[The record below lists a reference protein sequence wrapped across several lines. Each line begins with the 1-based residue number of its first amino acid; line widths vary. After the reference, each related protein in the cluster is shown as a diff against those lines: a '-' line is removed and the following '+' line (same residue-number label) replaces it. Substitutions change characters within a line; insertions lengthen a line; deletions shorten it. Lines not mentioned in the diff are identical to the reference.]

1 LTITELPS
9 RSGKHRDPQT
19 PLPGDDVLELHAGT
33 LTTPPPAAKVKKKK
47 QRDLYSEEMREDLA
61 DKTRQGGLGIAAAV
75 ARSKLDND
83 ARRRQQRKEAQ
94 ERPIE
99 FDIPSLTRTDTGYDG
114 KGGGTIAHVPRPNE
128 FRGTTAQVPGFY
140 PFPIGASAPLTGAP
154 VGIHQVTGAIVGFS
168 AIEWFEAGEITAP
181 SAMVFGL
188 NGFGKSTFGRRQ
200 VMYDIATG
208 VRPLIMGDHRPDF
221 TDLMRKMVQRDA
233 YGRVV
238 INPDTGQPY
247 APQVSAVGFGHPLNP
262 LAVGAFGKL
271 IARLPAAHREMAE
284 REMRARQ
291 VSAAI
296 GLLEISAGKRIAPH
310 ERTLLTTALRVLYA
324 SSNEFTLTHAP
335 IPGDVLDLLRKVPQT
350 LIDATATAADHDSEL
365 ARARDLLDASGALG
379 RRPGDE
385 LSIDRYLLLT
395 ENLRQSLDQMV
406 SGQFGEIFNAQT
418 ETPID
423 IDALGVCVD
432 MSNIPDSDHALRAAV
447 LLACWSDGFSAVEA
461 SHKLTDAGMQG
472 HRNYN
477 LVCDEF
483 SLVLGVGNGI
493 VQRVDEV
500 TRVQRKQGT
509 GTLFTTHT
517 VKDLQAFDSM
527 EDRQR
532 AMGFLDR
539 ARATICFPLP
549 IEEAKLM
556 EGKVNLN
563 AQESSTLAEWAT
575 TPRGV
580 DDPVVPEISE
590 ERWDAGERAEE
601 TGGHSIPPGMG
612 KFLIKNGESDLPGIP
627 VQMHLTPTERALELH
642 NTNSRFKRGR
652 PTTAAQ
658 QSPPAAADAT
668 GADR

>member
-1 LTITELPS
+1 MTITDLSS
-9 RSGKHRDPQT
+9 RSGRHHNNSQDHATQAD
-19 PLPGDDVLELHAGT
+19 GVLELNAGT
-33 LTTPPPAAKVKKKK
+33 LTTPPPATTVKKKK
-47 QRDLYSEEMREDLA
+47 ARELYDEDHREDLEDQA
-61 DKTRQGGLGIAAAV
+61 QLGGLGIKAAV
-75 ARSKLDND
+75 ARSRLDND
-83 ARRRQQRKEAQ
+83 ARRRQALQAATR
-94 ERPIE
+94 RPIE
-99 FDIPSLTRTDTGYDG
+99 FDIPALRRTNSGYEG
-114 KGGGTIAHVPRPNE
+114 KGGGKVSHVSRPAE
-128 FRGTTAQVPGFY
+128 FRGTTAQVPGLY
-140 PFPIGASAPLTGAP
+140 PFPVGASAPLAGAP
-154 VGIHQVTGAIVGFS
+154 VGIHQQTGAIVGFS
-168 AIEWFEAGEITAP
+168 ALEWFEAGEITAP
-181 SAMVFGL
+181 SAFVFGL

-200 VMYDIATG
+200 VMYDLATG

-221 TDLMRKMVQRDA
+221 TDLMRKMVPRDA
-233 YGRVV
+233 HGEEL
-238 INPDTGQPY
+238 INPDTGATY
-247 APQVSAVGFGHPLNP
+247 GPQVSAVGFGHPLNP

-271 IARLPAAHREMAE
+271 IARLPTAQREMAE

-296 GLLEISAGKRIAPH
+296 GLLEISSGKRIEPH
-310 ERTLLTTALRVLYA
+310 ERTLLTTALRVLY
-324 SSNEFTLTHAP
+324 STHNEFNLAYAP
-335 IPGDVLDLLRKVPQT
+335 IPGDVLDLLRKAPTT
-350 LIDATATAADHDSEL
+350 LIDAVETDIEVDARTNPEL
-365 ARARDLLDASGALG
+365 VRARELLDASGSLG

-385 LSIDRYLLLT
+385 RAIDRYLLLT

-461 SHKLTDAGMQG
+461 SHKLTDAGLQG
-472 HRNYN
+472 PRNYN

-549 IEEAKLM
+549 MEEARLM

-563 AQESSTLAEWAT
+563 EQEAHTLAEWAT
-575 TPRGV
+575 PPRGV
-580 DDPVVPEISE
+580 DDPVVPEVSE
-590 ERWDAGERAEE
+590 ADWDSGVRPEQSSTHA
-601 TGGHSIPPGMG
+601 IPPGMG
-612 KFLIKNGESDLPGIP
+612 KFIIKNGEANLPGIP
-627 VQMHLTPTERALELH
+627 VQMLLTPTEHSEELH

-652 PTTAAQ
+652 SKKQIAK
-658 QSPPAAADAT
+658 
-668 GADR
+668 GAVA

>member
-1 LTITELPS
+1 
-9 RSGKHRDPQT
+9 
-19 PLPGDDVLELHAGT
+19 
-33 LTTPPPAAKVKKKK
+33 
-47 QRDLYSEEMREDLA
+47 
-61 DKTRQGGLGIAAAV
+61 
-75 ARSKLDND
+75 
-83 ARRRQQRKEAQ
+83 
-94 ERPIE
+94 
-99 FDIPSLTRTDTGYDG
+99 
-114 KGGGTIAHVPRPNE
+114 
-128 FRGTTAQVPGFY
+128 
-140 PFPIGASAPLTGAP
+140 
-154 VGIHQVTGAIVGFS
+154 
-168 AIEWFEAGEITAP
+168 
-181 SAMVFGL
+181 
-188 NGFGKSTFGRRQ
+188 
-200 VMYDIATG
+200 
-208 VRPLIMGDHRPDF
+208 MGDHRPDF
-221 TDLMRKMVQRDA
+221 TDLMRKMVPRDA
-233 YGRVV
+233 AGREL
-238 INPDTGQPY
+238 INPDTGSGY
-247 APQVSAVGFGHPLNP
+247 GPQVSAVGFGHPLNP

-271 IARLPAAHREMAE
+271 ISRLPTAQREMAE

-296 GLLEISAGKRIAPH
+296 GLLEISSGKRVAPH
-310 ERTLLTTALRVLYA
+310 ERTLLTTALRVLY
-324 SSNEFTLTHAP
+324 STHNEFNLAYAP
-335 IPGDVLDLLRKVPQT
+335 IPGDVLDLLRKAPHT
-350 LIDATATAADHDSEL
+350 LIEAIDSKSDTDPEL
-365 ARARDLLDASGALG
+365 GRARELLDASGALG
-379 RRPGDE
+379 RRHGDE
-385 LSIDRYLLLT
+385 RAIDRYLLLS

-461 SHKLTDAGMQG
+461 SHKLTDAGLQG
-472 HRNYN
+472 PRNYN

-549 IEEAKLM
+549 MEEARLM

-563 AQESSTLAEWAT
+563 EQEANTLAEWAT
-575 TPRGV
+575 PPRGV
-580 DDPVVPEISE
+580 DDAVVAEVSE
-590 ERWDAGERAEE
+590 TDWAAGVRPDQGSTHA
-601 TGGHSIPPGMG
+601 IPPGMG
-612 KFLIKNGESDLPGIP
+612 KFIIKNGEANLPGIP
-627 VQMHLTPTERALELH
+627 VQMLLTPTEHSEELH

-652 PTTAAQ
+652 SKKKIVKETVA
-658 QSPPAAADAT
+658 
-668 GADR
+668 